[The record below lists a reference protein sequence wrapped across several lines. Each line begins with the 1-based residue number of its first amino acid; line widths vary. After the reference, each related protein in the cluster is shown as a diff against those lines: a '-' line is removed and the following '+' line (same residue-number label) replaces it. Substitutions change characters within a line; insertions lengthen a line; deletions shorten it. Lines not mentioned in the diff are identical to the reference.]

1 MLDSDLKN
9 AKILLVDD
17 QQANIEVL
25 KDFLEIQKFTNILT
39 TLDSRTVCDL
49 YTEFEPDMI
58 LLDLHM
64 PYISGFDVLEQL
76 KQIIPATSYLP
87 ILVLT
92 ADITVET
99 KRKALQNGASDFLSK
114 PFDFI
119 ELQARVNTHLLIKL
133 RNEQIKQYSDELE
146 MQIAIK
152 DKFFSIIAHDV
163 RNPFIGIKNYINILL
178 KIKNYNPNEVEENL
192 LTIRSSANRGHEL
205 LENLLKWSKSQT
217 GIMTIN
223 KFRYQLKQLTD
234 SSISFA
240 QVQAAN
246 KNIEINNTINEQIFV
261 DTDSDVLDT
270 VLRNLLSNAVKFTPV
285 SGTITVAATK
295 KDGYANVSVTDT
307 GNGIEEYKKEKLF
320 RIDSNL
326 QAGIGTE
333 GESGSGLGL
342 ILCKE
347 FINKLD
353 GEIWVESELGKGSS
367 FIFTLPSAH

>member
-163 RNPFIGIKNYINILL
+163 RNPFIGIKNYIDILL
-178 KIKNYNPNEVEENL
+178 KIKNFNPNEFEDNL
-192 LTIRSSANRGHEL
+192 LVIRSSANRGHEL

-217 GIMTIN
+217 GIMSIN
-223 KFRYQLKQLTD
+223 KFRYQLKQLAEN
-234 SSISFA
+234 SISYA
-240 QVQAAN
+240 QIQAAN
-246 KNIEINNTINEQIFV
+246 KNIEIISTIDEHIFV
-261 DTDSDVLDT
+261 ATDSDVLDT
-270 VLRNLLSNAVKFTPV
+270 IVRNLLSNAVKFTPI
-285 SGTITVAATK
+285 SGTITISATINGK
-295 KDGYANVSVTDT
+295 FASISVSDT
-307 GNGIEEYKKEKLF
+307 GNGIEEYKKVKLF

-326 QAGIGTE
+326 QAGIGTA

-353 GEIWVESELGKGSS
+353 GEIWVESELGKGST
-367 FIFTLPSAH
+367 FIFTLPLAH